1 MKPLLAGIKLKTA
14 IPGPKSVAL
23 MARRRAAVARG
34 PFHGTPVF
42 VEHAHG
48 ALITD
53 VDGNV
58 FIDLAA
64 GIGVVNTGHTPPKL
78 VQAIKEQSE
87 RLLHGSFNVTP
98 YEGYVALCEKLNA
111 LAPGKFAKKS
121 FLANSGAEAVENSIK
136 IARAH
141 TGRPCV
147 IAFEHAYHGRTYM
160 AMTLTAKERPY
171 KIGFAPF
178 NSDVH
183 RAPYP
188 YPYHGMSAEAAFAAF
203 TELAA
208 KVIEKNLAAVIIE
221 PVLGEGGFIP
231 APKEFLANLS
241 AFCARHGIVLIADE
255 IQSGFGRTGTL
266 FASEQL
272 AFVPD
277 LILSAKGLGGGMPI
291 SAVTGRAE
299 IMDAPIEGGIGGTFG
314 GNPVAVASSLAVIA
328 TFEDGVLLKRSQE
341 LGRSVLKTLLAW
353 KQQYPVVGDV
363 RGLGPMLA
371 LELVKDPATKDPFA
385 DGAKALVKHC
395 WERGVI
401 VMTAGSY
408 GNCVRLLFPLVI
420 TDEQLAE
427 AFEVVESGLAGL
439 RP

>member
-1 MKPLLAGIKLKTA
+1 
-14 IPGPKSVAL
+14 

-42 VEHAHG
+42 VDHAHG
-48 ALITD
+48 ALLTD

-58 FIDLAA
+58 LIDLAA
-64 GIGVVNTGHTPPKL
+64 GIGVVNAGHTPEAL
-78 VQAIKEQSE
+78 VTAIGEQAG
-87 RLLHGSFNVTP
+87 RLIHGSFNVTP
-98 YEGYVALCEKLNA
+98 YEGYVALCEKLNG

-141 TGRPCV
+141 TGRPSV
-147 IAFEHAYHGRTYM
+147 IAFEHAFHGRTYM
-160 AMTLTAKERPY
+160 AMTLTAKEKPY

-178 NSDVH
+178 NSNVL

-188 YPYHGMSAEAAFAAF
+188 YPYHDVTSETAFKAF
-203 TELAA
+203 SDL
-208 KVIEKNLAAVIIE
+208 VEKEKASNIAAVIIE

-241 AFCARHGIVLIADE
+241 SFCAKNGIVLIADE
-255 IQSGFGRTGTL
+255 IQCGFGRTGTL

-272 AFVPD
+272 DFAPD
-277 LILSAKGLGGGMPI
+277 LILTAKGLGGGMPI

-314 GNPVAVASSLAVIA
+314 GNPVAVASALAVIELMA
-328 TFEDGVLLKRSQE
+328 EPAFLPRVQA
-341 LGRSVLKTLLAW
+341 LGRSVLKTLSAW
-353 KQQYPVVGDV
+353 KEKYPVIGDV

-371 LELVKDPATKDPFA
+371 LELVKNSSAKEPFS

-395 WERGVI
+395 YERGV
-401 VMTAGSY
+401 VLMTAGSY

-427 AFEVVESGLAGL
+427 AFEVVEDGLKTL
-439 RP
+439 KP